1 MPADYDHL
9 HHIVAKRN
17 PPGPNF
23 IELLRLSTKICL
35 ARHFFLDKNRIT
47 NQILMF
53 CIMFVT
59 GIQQL
64 FAYPENP
71 VFIKGEMLYAKQIFV
86 LSISMKL
93 GPAPP
98 SAGGLRYRNY

>member
-1 MPADYDHL
+1 
-9 HHIVAKRN
+9 
-17 PPGPNF
+17 
-23 IELLRLSTKICL
+23 
-35 ARHFFLDKNRIT
+35 
-47 NQILMF
+47 
-53 CIMFVT
+53 MFVT